1 MEKYIHSRR
10 NRVQAKRRDV
20 IESAIATVEAVA
32 EGRIDPY
39 EGWQKVCGIFQNNAG
54 LRLLELKPFV
64 QIEGIHPNSTL
75 SVTEELRDTIRRNA
89 VQFLAGRRC

>member
-1 MEKYIHSRR
+1 MVNESNHLVSPTNAVLYFLPTMEKYIHSRK

-39 EGWQKVCGIFQNNAG
+39 EGWQKVCGIS
-54 LRLLELKPFV
+54 K
-64 QIEGIHPNSTL
+64 
-75 SVTEELRDTIRRNA
+75 
-89 VQFLAGRRC
+89 

>member
-1 MEKYIHSRR
+1 MEKNIHSRKH
-10 NRVQAKRRDV
+10 RVESKRREV
-20 IESAIATVEAVA
+20 IESAIANVEAVA

-54 LRLLELKPFV
+54 LGLLELKPFV

-89 VQFLAGRRC
+89 ARFLAGRRC